1 MRIQISDKQLGARWV
16 VIWSFEKEWDWT
28 DFIEAVDK
36 TLEKIE
42 INTDIEDVILD
53 IRFEIPDEHLAIPNL
68 RQMLKKLANCSFVF
82 VMEGSSL
89 MTSIITNVLRDN
101 FSECENILHFVHSL
115 DDAFNFIQSNDE
127 TPSSKTTAPQTDQT
141 CHCSD
146 NR

>member
-115 DDAFNFIQSNDE
+115 DDAFNFIQSNVE